1 MRDIKELL
9 LILLNEYQSIEGE
22 PPQSTIY
29 SDSGYGFGRITKKAV
44 DKLLITANERDRVL
58 DYLRTNK
65 TEYVN
70 QFLWWPPRYLNASR
84 IEFLTRLINTL

>member
-1 MRDIKELL
+1 MRPIKVLL

-22 PPQSTIY
+22 PHKSTIY

-58 DYLRTNK
+58 DCLRTNK

-70 QFLWWPPRYLNASR
+70 QFLWWPPKYLNASR
-84 IEFLTRLINTL
+84 IEFLKKLISAL